1 MNRRA
6 KMSLFLDG
14 KQYFEKKYTNERA
27 FEQTICEN
35 YRMLLGNNTLYINSK
50 QKIKTNTHKGT
61 IPDGYLFDFELED
74 FYLVEVEL
82 AKHDAYDHILPQITK
97 FFNALTEKSKKE
109 LINNIDHIVNSDEKL
124 KKEFQERNKGK
135 EIYRTISEIINNS
148 SKILLIID
156 DNNQSL
162 REISLL
168 YNEWE
173 NVKILVIKE
182 FSAGKN
188 ASIFTSE
195 PDFAILDTP
204 ESNFEINADILNSEF
219 TPEYHL
225 QNSNNFVHDI
235 YKSLENDLKKYPEIV
250 FNVQKYYIALKK
262 KRNFAYL
269 KPKKN
274 SLKIVLK
281 LPYQQVIS
289 KVKSYQVKEC
299 TPPVKNF
306 YGADCCWIKVD
317 NTGHLN
323 EILNVLEEAYSFN

>member
-1 MNRRA
+1 
-6 KMSLFLDG
+6 MSLFLDG
-14 KQYFEKKYTNERA
+14 KQYFEKKYTNESN
-27 FEQTICEN
+27 FEQTIYQN
-35 YRMLLGNNTLYINSK
+35 YRMLFGNNTLYINSK

-109 LINNIDHIVNSDEKL
+109 LIDNIDHIINSDEKL

-135 EIYRTISEIINNS
+135 EIHRTISDIINNS

-156 DNNQSL
+156 DNNPSL
-162 REISLL
+162 REISSL
-168 YNEWE
+168 YSEWE

-182 FSAGKN
+182 FSGKDR
-188 ASIFTSE
+188 SIFTSE
-195 PDFAILDTP
+195 PDFAILDTS
-204 ESNFEINADILNSEF
+204 ESNFETSIDASNSEY
-219 TPEYHL
+219 TVEYHL
-225 QNSNNFVHDI
+225 QNSNNFIKDI
-235 YKSLENDLKKYPEIV
+235 YNSLEEKLKNYPEIV
-250 FNVQKYYIALKK
+250 FNVQKYYIALKR

-281 LPYQQVIS
+281 LPYQQVLS
-289 KVKSYQVKEC
+289 KVKHYQVKEC

-317 NTGHLN
+317 NANYVSEVLK
-323 EILNVLEEAYSFN
+323 VLEEAYLSN